1 MTPNLTPN
9 PLLGV
14 DLQGSD
20 PMKDNIKSEIRPF
33 YHELQAY
40 LSQTPLPQE
49 SFEICSDNDAWIN
62 YNNIVQRLSEI
73 TGDDYARFIIKPKS
87 VDGENVVQLVTFRQT
102 LGRIID
108 WLHVTY
114 FSDENRPFSGSSQ
127 KVPIDQTRNFEK
139 KIFLVHGH
147 DTTILHQ
154 VARLL
159 EQLDIE
165 PIVLFEQPGKGQTII
180 EKLESN
186 SNVAFAVVILTP
198 DDVGK
203 ALAEDNLKPRA
214 RQNVVFELGYFIG
227 RLNRTRVSVL
237 YDESIEL
244 PSDYRGV
251 EYIKI
256 DIDGAWKLK
265 LAKEMKA
272 AGLDIDMNKAL

>member
-1 MTPNLTPN
+1 
-9 PLLGV
+9 
-14 DLQGSD
+14 
-20 PMKDNIKSEIRPF
+20 MKDNIKSKIRPF
-33 YHELQAY
+33 YHELQTY

-49 SFEICSDNDAWIN
+49 PFEICSDDDAWIN
-62 YNNIVQRLSEI
+62 YNHIVQMLSEI
-73 TGDDYARFIIKPKS
+73 TGDDYARFNIKPKP

-108 WLHVTY
+108 WLHVNY
-114 FSDENRPFSGSSQ
+114 FPDENRPFSGSPQ
-127 KVPIDQTRNFEK
+127 IVPADQTRNFEK

-147 DTTILHQ
+147 DTAILHQ

-159 EQLDIE
+159 EQFDIE

-186 SNVAFAVVILTP
+186 SNVAFAIVILTP

-203 ALAEDNLKPRA
+203 ALADENLKPRA

-227 RLNRTRVSVL
+227 RLNRNRVAVL

-256 DIDGAWKLK
+256 DIEDAWKLK

-272 AGLDIDMNKAL
+272 AGMAIDMNKAL